1 MTDLDQKQLLSA
13 LQAKQ
18 AEVAASLGRREGLAV
33 QAEADAF
40 DEIQHALDRA
50 LLVRNLDCGSELLRE
65 VRNAVTR
72 IEKGEYGPCQE
83 CGEEINPKRLAAVPW
98 AALCLRC
105 QEEADANS
113 AIWRRE
119 PSPLV
124 ETLPDSYPQFDF
136 RMRHARGHASADSRR
151 HVSHVSF
158 E

>member
-1 MTDLDQKQLLSA
+1 MTDLYQKQLLNA

-18 AEVAASLGRREGLAV
+18 AEVSAALGRREGLAV
-33 QAEADAF
+33 EAEADAF

-50 LLVRNLDCGSELLRE
+50 LLVRNLDSGSELLRE
-65 VRNAVTR
+65 VRNAVRR

-105 QEEADANS
+105 QEDADANS
-113 AIWRRE
+113 TIWSRE
-119 PSPLV
+119 RPPLV
-124 ETLPDSYPQFDF
+124 ETLPDTYPQSDF
-136 RMRHARGHASADSRR
+136 KMRHARGHAAAARR

-158 E
+158 